1 MKVISF
7 LLGIVSLT
15 AAYSQPEKII
25 VAKDGSGN
33 YTSVQEAFTAIPL
46 GNKKPITIFIKKG
59 IYKER
64 LVLDSLKNFV
74 TMLGEDKNETVLTF
88 DNHQGTILSNG
99 DTVNTWTSAS
109 FFIYASHFKAENITF
124 ENNAGFTAGQAVAVF
139 ASGDQL
145 SFFNCR
151 FVGFQDVL
159 FCSNAGSRQY
169 YKDCYI
175 EGTTDFIFGAATAVF
190 QNCHIHS
197 KKKSHVTAA
206 STPKEIK
213 YGFVFFDC
221 KLTGD
226 SGLNGVSLGR
236 PWRPFAS
243 VTYIRCEIGDHIFP
257 EGWNNWRNPDNEKT
271 ARYAEYKDFGVGAN
285 IEGRAKWAKQLSDE
299 EAKDYTLKN
308 IFGDWNPEKKNKMR

>member
-1 MKVISF
+1 MKITSF
-7 LLGIVSLT
+7 FLCIT
-15 AAYSQPEKII
+15 AFSAIQAQVKKIT
-25 VAKDGSGN
+25 VAKDGTGD
-33 YTSVQEAFTAIPL
+33 YTSVQEAFNTIPSN
-46 GNKKPITIFIKKG
+46 NKKAITIFIKKG

-64 LVLDSLKNFV
+64 LVLDSLKDFV
-74 TMLGEDKNETVLTF
+74 TMVGEDKNETVLTF
-88 DNHQGTILSNG
+88 DNHQGTILPNG
-99 DTVNTWTSAS
+99 DTVTTWTSAS

-159 FCSNAGSRQY
+159 FCSRSGSRQY
-169 YKDCYI
+169 YKDCHI

-190 QNCHIHS
+190 QNCLIHS

-213 YGFVFFDC
+213 YGFVFLDC

-226 SGLNGVSLGR
+226 PDLVGVSLGR
-236 PWRPFAS
+236 PWRPYAS
-243 VTYIRCEIGDHIFP
+243 VAYLRCDMGAHILP

-271 ARYAEYKDFGVGAN
+271 ARYAEHKNVGLGAN
-285 IEGRAKWAKQLSDE
+285 IEGRVKWSKQLSAE
-299 EAKDYTLKN
+299 EAKTYTLKN
-308 IFGDWNPEKKNKMR
+308 IFGDWNPEKK

>member
-1 MKVISF
+1 MKCVVF
-7 LLGIVSLT
+7 LLILILSSGGYAQRNKIV
-15 AAYSQPEKII
+15 

-33 YTSVQEAFTAIPL
+33 YTSVQKAFDALPF

-64 LVLDSLKNFV
+64 LVLDSLKDFV
-74 TMLGEDKNETVLTF
+74 ILMGEDKNETILTF
-88 DNHQGTILSNG
+88 DNHQGTILPNG
-99 DTVNTWTSAS
+99 DTANTWTSAS
-109 FFIYASHFKAENITF
+109 FFIYASHFKGENITF

-139 ASGDQL
+139 GSGDQL

-151 FVGFQDVL
+151 FVGYQDVL
-159 FCSNAGSRQY
+159 FCYRAGSRQY

-175 EGTTDFIFGAATAVF
+175 EGTTDFIFGSATAVF

-206 STPKEIK
+206 STPEEIK

-226 SGLNGVSLGR
+226 PGLSGVSLGR
-236 PWRPFAS
+236 PWRPYAS
-243 VTYIRCEIGDHIFP
+243 VTYIRCEIGDHILS

-271 ARYAEYKDFGVGAN
+271 ARYSEYKSFGTGAN
-285 IEGRAKWAKQLSDE
+285 IEDRVKWAKQLNDDE
-299 EAKDYTLKN
+299 VKAYTLKN
-308 IFGDWNPEKKNKMR
+308 IFGDWNPEKK

>member
-1 MKVISF
+1 MKITSF
-7 LLGIVSLT
+7 FLCIT
-15 AAYSQPEKII
+15 AFSAIQAQVKKIT
-25 VAKDGSGN
+25 VAKDGTGD
-33 YTSVQEAFTAIPL
+33 YTSVQEAFNTIPSN
-46 GNKKPITIFIKKG
+46 NKKAITIFIKKG

-64 LVLDSLKNFV
+64 LVLDSLKDFV
-74 TMLGEDKNETVLTF
+74 TMVGEDKNETVLTF
-88 DNHQGTILSNG
+88 DNHQGTILPNG
-99 DTVNTWTSAS
+99 DTVTTWTSAS

-159 FCSNAGSRQY
+159 FCSRSGSRQY
-169 YKDCYI
+169 YKDCHI

-190 QNCHIHS
+190 QNCLIHS

-213 YGFVFFDC
+213 YGFVFLDC

-226 SGLNGVSLGR
+226 PDLVGVSLGR
-236 PWRPFAS
+236 PWRPYAS
-243 VTYIRCEIGDHIFP
+243 VAYLRCDMGAHILP

-271 ARYAEYKDFGVGAN
+271 ARYAEHKNVGLGAN
-285 IEGRAKWAKQLSDE
+285 IEGRVKWSKQLSVE
-299 EAKDYTLKN
+299 EAKTYTLKN
-308 IFGDWNPEKKNKMR
+308 IFGDWNPEKK

>member
-7 LLGIVSLT
+7 LVCIGSFSVIHAQVRKIV
-15 AAYSQPEKII
+15 
-25 VAKDGSGN
+25 VAKDGTGN
-33 YTSVQEAFTAIPL
+33 YASVQEAFNAIPS
-46 GNKKPITIFIKKG
+46 GNKKPLTIFIKKG

-64 LVLDSLKNFV
+64 LVLDSLKDFV
-74 TMLGEDKNETVLTF
+74 TLIGEDKNETVLTF
-88 DNHQGTILSNG
+88 DNHRGTILPNG

-109 FFIYASHFKAENITF
+109 FFIYASQLTAENITF

-159 FCSNAGSRQY
+159 FCSRANSRQY

-175 EGTTDFIFGAATAVF
+175 EGTTDFIFGSATAVF
-190 QNCHIHS
+190 QNCQIHS

-226 SGLNGVSLGR
+226 PGLNGGVSLGR
-236 PWRPFAS
+236 PWRPYAS
-243 VTYIRCEIGDHIFP
+243 VTYIRCEIGDHILP

-285 IEGRAKWAKQLSDE
+285 IEGRVKWAKQLSDE
-299 EAKDYTLKN
+299 EVKAYSIKN
-308 IFGDWNPEKKNKMR
+308 IFGDWNPEKK